1 MKWVLSHVV
10 GWPVVVHAKGVF
22 SEMSG
27 YARMELPFPKDH
39 YRACLTHIQD
49 DIKRKR
55 LAAVAIF
62 DPESIYWLTGYRSI
76 GYFTFQCLLVLPEG
90 GPVLV
95 SRRVNRQVALGNATI
110 TEFVAIE
117 DTDDAVGVLAGYL
130 TKRVGAAATIGAETG
145 AWYLTVQAWKALSK
159 ALPGYTIAD
168 WGGVI
173 EAARNIKTADQLDR
187 MRHAARAAV
196 AGLDAA
202 VKAIRVGRSENDL
215 AAAMLAGS
223 TAAGSEYFRVPLV
236 VTGQA
241 TGVCFTTW
249 QRREIKRGD
258 VVFLECPGCIDRYHA
273 IIARNCTVGPAT
285 PAQKRIATI
294 VIDALNRAIEAI
306 RPGVT
311 AGAVDAACR
320 RVFEDAGMGDYFDH
334 RTGYAI
340 GIGFPPN
347 WAEGRFLSLRP
358 DDPTVLE
365 PGMTFHLVPSLFMPE
380 HGFCISESVA
390 VTEAGCEVLTQ
401 YPRRLLEIEV

>member
-1 MKWVLSHVV
+1 
-10 GWPVVVHAKGVF
+10 
-22 SEMSG
+22 MSTDAR
-27 YARMELPFPKDH
+27 YAAMETAFPRST
-39 YRACLTHIQD
+39 YLANLGIIQAD
-49 DIKRKR
+49 LRQR
-55 LAAVAIF
+55 GLAAVALF

-76 GYFTFQCLLVLPEG
+76 GYFTFQCAVVTPTQ

-95 SRRVNRQVALGNATI
+95 SRRVNHAVAQGNENVAG
-110 TEFVAIE
+110 FVAIE
-117 DTDDAVGVLAGYL
+117 DTDDAVGILAGYL
-130 TKRVGAAATIGAETG
+130 NRILPQGGAIGLETTS
-145 AWYLTVQAWKALSK
+145 WYLTVQAYKALQQ
-159 ALPGYTIAD
+159 AVPHDLAD

-173 EAARNIKTADQLDR
+173 EAERTIKSATQLDY

-202 VKAIRVGRSENDL
+202 MGQIAPGRSENDL
-215 AAAMLAGS
+215 AAAMLHGA
-223 TAAGSEYFRVPLV
+223 TAAGSEYTRVPLV

-258 VVFLECPGCIDRYHA
+258 VVFLEAAGNINRYHA
-273 IIARNCTVGPAT
+273 MIARNATVGPAT
-285 PAQKRIATI
+285 AEQKKHATV
-294 VIDALNRAIEAI
+294 VIDSLNRAIEAI

-311 AGAVDAACR
+311 SGQVDAACR
-320 RVFEDAGMGDYFDH
+320 KVFEDAGLGNYFDH

-365 PGMTFHLVPSLFMPE
+365 PGMTFHVVPSVFMPQ

-390 VTEAGCEVLTQ
+390 VTDTGCEVLTD
-401 YPRRLLEIEV
+401 YPRKLFEIEV